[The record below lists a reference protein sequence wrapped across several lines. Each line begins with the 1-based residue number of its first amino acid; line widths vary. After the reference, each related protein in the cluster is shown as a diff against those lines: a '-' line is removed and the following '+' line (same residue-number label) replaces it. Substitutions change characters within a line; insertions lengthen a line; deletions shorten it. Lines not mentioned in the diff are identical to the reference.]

1 MLDMVRLL
9 VARTRLWQCGQGM
22 LITLMLWLP
31 LNGIQRPA
39 SAGDLLRAF
48 AHRCFDEPLERLV
61 GSLKPL
67 LHTNGLDHCQF
78 VVVKL
83 GLFQMHFR
91 LLKSCLLL
99 SWIRR
104 RRGIRLRLYLT
115 RGLRRPDARQAGA
128 GSSRQLRP
136 GSGRAI
142 RRGRARSR
150 QDAALRDVG
159 ERVSG
164 LDTWRYSPVQAVID
178 SCFFSYAA
186 KPSNIMTSMKDARVR
201 RSSLAK
207 RSTLASTSGL
217 SRIVVGR

>member
-39 SAGDLLRAF
+39 PAGDLLCAF
-48 AHRCFDEPLERLV
+48 AHGCFDEPLERLV

-104 RRGIRLRLYLT
+104 RRAVRSVLYLT
-115 RGLRRPDARQAGA
+115 RGSRRPGAWQADAGL
-128 GSSRQLRP
+128 SRRLRLD
-136 GSGRAI
+136 SGRAI
-142 RRGRARSR
+142 RRGRARNR
-150 QDAALRDVG
+150 QDAALRDAG

-164 LDTWRYSPVQAVID
+164 LDT
-178 SCFFSYAA
+178 
-186 KPSNIMTSMKDARVR
+186 
-201 RSSLAK
+201 
-207 RSTLASTSGL
+207 
-217 SRIVVGR
+217 